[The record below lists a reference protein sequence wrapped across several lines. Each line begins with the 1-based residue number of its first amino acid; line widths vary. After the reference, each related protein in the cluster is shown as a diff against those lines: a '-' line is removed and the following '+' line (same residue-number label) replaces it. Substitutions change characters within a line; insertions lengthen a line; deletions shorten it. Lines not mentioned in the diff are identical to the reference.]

1 MNPAMVSGI
10 AGGIKSSAWVC
21 DARRYARVQ
30 GVSRLAP
37 NGWIEEHVRTMES
50 YSLADELRRYALLF
64 WQWAW
69 LLVLSTL
76 VFGVAAYFLS
86 KNITPVYQAA
96 TSVLINEAPANKTT
110 DYTSIVTSERLAQTY
125 AQLMVKTPVLDAVID
140 RLGIQREPD
149 ELEQEIQVQ
158 TTNDTQL
165 IEIKVEDTNPSIAA
179 AIANTLVEVFI
190 ENNQALQASRYAT
203 TKNSLET
210 QLAIL
215 DEQIKQTG
223 NNISNL
229 DPSGDPTER
238 DRLETTLAQY
248 QQTYASLLQSYEQVR
263 VAEAQSTSNVVQV
276 EPAVAP
282 EFPIRPRVLLNTILA
297 AFIGFAL
304 SLGGVLLIDIFDDTL
319 RNPEDITR
327 QLGLPILGL
336 IIRHES
342 NGHKPISM
350 LQPRSPVVEAFRS
363 LRTSLQFA
371 SVDSP
376 LRTILITSPSPGEG
390 KSTIST
396 NLAIVLAQS
405 GRSVTLFDADLRRPR
420 IHKVLGLG
428 NRVGLTDL
436 FMNKEVDLS
445 IVRQAGGVDQFDVVT
460 TGILPPNPAELM
472 GSEKM
477 VRIIEA
483 ARETADVV
491 VIDSPPVLAVTDSVS
506 LAPKVDGVL
515 LIIKPGVTNMA
526 AARQSVEQLR
536 RVGATLLGVVLNEV
550 DISRSKYAYY
560 QYKGYYVA
568 YDEYYQ
574 DDPNTKTHKKSWLP
588 KRQSKVNKDKS
599 LPA

>member
-1 MNPAMVSGI
+1 M
-10 AGGIKSSAWVC
+10 
-21 DARRYARVQ
+21 
-30 GVSRLAP
+30 
-37 NGWIEEHVRTMES
+37 EEDLKVMES

-76 VFGVAAYFLS
+76 VFGVAAFFLS

-125 AQLMVKTPVLDAVID
+125 AQLMLKTPVLKAVID
-140 RLGIQREPD
+140 QLGIQREPD
-149 ELEQEIQVQ
+149 DLEQEIQVQ
-158 TTNDTQL
+158 TTTDTQL
-165 IEIKVEDTNPSIAA
+165 IEIKVEDTNPMIAA

-203 TKNSLET
+203 TKTSLET
-210 QLAIL
+210 QLARL
-215 DEQIKQTG
+215 DEQIKQTSD
-223 NNISNL
+223 NVSNL
-229 DPSGDPTER
+229 DPAAESTER

-282 EFPIRPRVLLNTILA
+282 EFPIRPRVLLNTVLA

-304 SLGGVLLIDIFDDTL
+304 SLGGILLIDIFDDSL

-336 IIRHES
+336 IIRHET
-342 NGHKPISM
+342 NDHMPISM
-350 LQPRSPVVEAFRS
+350 LEPRSPVVEAFRS

-376 LRTILITSPSPGEG
+376 LRTLLITSPSPGEG

-420 IHKVLGLG
+420 IHKVF
-428 NRVGLTDL
+428 GLTNRTGLTNL
-436 FMNKEVDLS
+436 FMDDEIDVSKVM
-445 IVRQAGGVDQFDVVT
+445 QAGGVENFNVVT
-460 TGILPPNPAELM
+460 TGVLPPNPAELM

-477 VRIIEA
+477 ASIIRSA
-483 ARETADVV
+483 KAIADVV

-536 RVGATLLGVVLNEV
+536 RVGAKILGVVLNEV

-568 YDEYYQ
+568 YDNYFQEGI
-574 DDPNTKTHKKSWLP
+574 PVTKVRKKSWVP
-588 KRQSKVNKDKS
+588 KSMRR
-599 LPA
+599 

>member
-1 MNPAMVSGI
+1 
-10 AGGIKSSAWVC
+10 
-21 DARRYARVQ
+21 
-30 GVSRLAP
+30 
-37 NGWIEEHVRTMES
+37 MES
-50 YSLADELRRYALLF
+50 YSLADELRRYVLLF

-69 LLVLSTL
+69 LLLLSTI
-76 VFGVAAYFLS
+76 VFGVAAFFLS

-110 DYTSIVTSERLAQTY
+110 DYASIVTSERLAQTY
-125 AQLMVKTPVLDAVID
+125 AQLMLKTPVLEAVIG
-140 RLGIQREPD
+140 RLGLQREPD

-158 TTNDTQL
+158 TTTDTQL
-165 IEIKVEDTNPSIAA
+165 IEIKVEDTNPMIAA
-179 AIANTLVEVFI
+179 AIANALVDVFI

-203 TKNSLET
+203 TKTSLET
-210 QLAIL
+210 QLARV
-215 DEQIKQTG
+215 DEQIKQTSD
-223 NNISNL
+223 NIANL
-229 DPSGDPTER
+229 DPDGESTER

-263 VAEAQSTSNVVQV
+263 VAEAQTTSNVVQV

-282 EFPIRPRVLLNTILA
+282 EFPIRPRVLLNTVLA

-304 SLGGVLLIDIFDDTL
+304 SLGGILLIDIFDDSL

-336 IIRHES
+336 IIRHDT
-342 NGHKPISM
+342 NGHKPISI
-350 LQPRSPVVEAFRS
+350 LEPRSPVVEAFRS

-371 SVDSP
+371 SVDTP
-376 LRTILITSPSPGEG
+376 LRTLLITSPSPGEG

-405 GRSVTLFDADLRRPR
+405 GRSVMLFDADLRRPR
-420 IHKVLGLG
+420 IHKVF
-428 NRVGLTDL
+428 GLTNRTGLTNL
-436 FMNKEVDLS
+436 FMGDETDVSNVMRS
-445 IVRQAGGVDQFDVVT
+445 GGVDRFTVVT
-460 TGILPPNPAELM
+460 TGVLPPNPAELM

-477 VRIIEA
+477 ASIIRSAKEI
-483 ARETADVV
+483 ADVV

-536 RVGATLLGVVLNEV
+536 RVGAKLLGVVLNEV

-568 YDEYYQ
+568 YDEYFQ
-574 DDPNTKTHKKSWLP
+574 EDMGAKPRKKSWLS
-588 KRQSKVNKDKS
+588 KRH
-599 LPA
+599 A

>member
-1 MNPAMVSGI
+1 
-10 AGGIKSSAWVC
+10 
-21 DARRYARVQ
+21 
-30 GVSRLAP
+30 
-37 NGWIEEHVRTMES
+37 MES
-50 YSLADELRRYALLF
+50 YSLADELRRYTLLF

-69 LLVLSTL
+69 LLLLSIV
-76 VFGVAAYFLS
+76 VFGVAAFLLS
-86 KNITPVYQAA
+86 KNITPIYQAT

-125 AQLMVKTPVLDAVID
+125 AQLMVKTPVLEAVID
-140 RLGIQREPD
+140 RLGIQRDPED
-149 ELEQEIQVQ
+149 LEQGIQVQ

-165 IEIKVEDTNPSIAA
+165 IEIEVEDTNPLIAA
-179 AIANTLVEVFI
+179 AIANTLVDVFI

-203 TKNSLET
+203 TKKSLET
-210 QLAIL
+210 QLARL
-215 DEQIKQTG
+215 DEQIKQTSEY
-223 NNISNL
+223 ISNL
-229 DPSGDPTER
+229 DSDGESTER

-282 EFPIRPRVLLNTILA
+282 EIPIRPRVLLNTVLA

-304 SLGGVLLIDIFDDTL
+304 SLGVVLLIDILDDSL

-336 IIRHES
+336 IIRHDTAG
-342 NGHKPISM
+342 NKPVSI
-350 LQPRSPVVEAFRS
+350 LEPRSPVVEAFRS
-363 LRTSLQFA
+363 LRTSLLFA
-371 SVDSP
+371 SVDTP
-376 LRTILITSPSPGEG
+376 LRTLLITSPSPGEG
-390 KSTIST
+390 KSTVST

-405 GRSVTLFDADLRRPR
+405 GRSAILFDADLRRPR
-420 IHKVLGLG
+420 IHTVLGLP
-428 NRVGLTDL
+428 NRIGLTNL
-436 FMNKEVDLS
+436 FMGDAIDVATVMQS
-445 IVRQAGGVDQFDVVT
+445 GGVEQFNVIT
-460 TGILPPNPAELM
+460 TGVLPPNPAELM

-477 VRIIEA
+477 AKIISGAKEIV
-483 ARETADVV
+483 DVV

-515 LIIKPGVTNMA
+515 LILKPGVTNMA

-536 RVGATLLGVVLNEV
+536 RVGANLLGVVLNEV

-568 YDEYYQ
+568 YDDYYQ
-574 DDPNTKTHKKSWLP
+574 EGSETKARRRSWLP
-588 KRQSKVNKDKS
+588 KKLAKVKKDKS

>member
-1 MNPAMVSGI
+1 
-10 AGGIKSSAWVC
+10 
-21 DARRYARVQ
+21 
-30 GVSRLAP
+30 
-37 NGWIEEHVRTMES
+37 MES

-69 LLVLSTL
+69 LLVLST
-76 VFGVAAYFLS
+76 VIFGAAAFFIS
-86 KNITPVYQAA
+86 KNTTPVYQAS

-125 AQLMVKTPVLDAVID
+125 AQLMLKTPVIEAVID

-149 ELEQEIQVQ
+149 ELKQEIQVQ

-165 IEIKVEDTNPSIAA
+165 IEIKVEDTNPTIAG

-203 TKNSLET
+203 TKSSLET
-210 QLAIL
+210 QLARL
-215 DEQIKQTG
+215 DEQINQTSG
-223 NNISNL
+223 NIANL
-229 DPSGDPTER
+229 DPAGELTER

-282 EFPIRPRVLLNTILA
+282 EFPIRPRVLLNTVLA

-304 SLGGVLLIDIFDDTL
+304 SLGGVLLIDIFDDSL

-336 IIRHES
+336 IIRHDTNS
-342 NGHKPISM
+342 FKPISI
-350 LQPRSPVVEAFRS
+350 LEPRSPVVEAFRS

-376 LRTILITSPSPGEG
+376 LRTLLITSPSPGEG

-405 GRSVTLFDADLRRPR
+405 GRSVILFDADLRRPR
-420 IHKVLGLG
+420 IHKVLGIP
-428 NRVGLTDL
+428 NRTGLTNL
-436 FMNKEVDLS
+436 FVDDEVDLS
-445 IVRQAGGVDQFDVVT
+445 KVIQPGGVDHFNVVT

-477 VRIIEA
+477 VRIIAGAKEN
-483 ARETADVV
+483 ADVV

-536 RVGATLLGVVLNEV
+536 RVGAKLLGVVLNEV

-568 YDEYYQ
+568 YDDEYYQ
-574 DDPNTKTHKKSWLP
+574 EETTTKIRKRSWFPKKHA
-588 KRQSKVNKDKS
+588 KVNKDKS

>member
-1 MNPAMVSGI
+1 MEE
-10 AGGIKSSAWVC
+10 
-21 DARRYARVQ
+21 DLRV
-30 GVSRLAP
+30 
-37 NGWIEEHVRTMES
+37 MES

-76 VFGVAAYFLS
+76 VFGVAAFFLS

-125 AQLMVKTPVLDAVID
+125 AQLMLKTPVLKAVID
-140 RLGIQREPD
+140 QLGIQREPD
-149 ELEQEIQVQ
+149 DLEREIQVQ

-165 IEIKVEDTNPSIAA
+165 IEIKVEDTNPMIAA

-203 TKNSLET
+203 TKTSLET
-210 QLAIL
+210 QLARL
-215 DEQIKQTG
+215 DEQIKQTSD
-223 NNISNL
+223 NVSNL
-229 DPSGDPTER
+229 DPAAESTER

-282 EFPIRPRVLLNTILA
+282 VFPIRPRVLLNTVLA

-304 SLGGVLLIDIFDDTL
+304 SLGGILLIDIFDDSL

-336 IIRHES
+336 IIRHET
-342 NGHKPISM
+342 NDHMPIS
-350 LQPRSPVVEAFRS
+350 LLEPRSPVVEAFRS

-376 LRTILITSPSPGEG
+376 LRTLLITSPSPGEG

-420 IHKVLGLG
+420 IHKVF
-428 NRVGLTDL
+428 GLTNRTGLTNL
-436 FMNKEVDLS
+436 FMDDEIDVSKVM
-445 IVRQAGGVDQFDVVT
+445 QAGGVEHFNVVT
-460 TGILPPNPAELM
+460 TGVLPPNPAELM

-477 VRIIEA
+477 ASIIRSA
-483 ARETADVV
+483 KAIADVV

-536 RVGATLLGVVLNEV
+536 RVGAKILGVVLNEV

-568 YDEYYQ
+568 YDNYFQEGT
-574 DDPNTKTHKKSWLP
+574 PVTKVRKKSWIP
-588 KRQSKVNKDKS
+588 KSMRR
-599 LPA
+599 